1 MKSSSPI
8 SMLPPV
14 AIMKFTGSSIP
25 LRLRLQTD
33 NIPHTEDVCH
43 IYVTI
48 CSAYVL
54 FGILNQALEWIN
66 VLHVMENDKVDF
78 YTNNKKSV
86 QDPINFEVACVK
98 VWTLIMN
105 IARRWRRRIDSIR
118 K

>member
-1 MKSSSPI
+1 
-8 SMLPPV
+8 
-14 AIMKFTGSSIP
+14 MKFTGSSIP

-78 YTNNKKSV
+78 YTNTKL
-86 QDPINFEVACVK
+86 IYYEEVDIQNRKFIK
-98 VWTLIMN
+98 VGI
-105 IARRWRRRIDSIR
+105 
-118 K
+118 